1 MQGINQYMCVRLS
14 REAHHLGRVFKRPD
28 GPEWHEFQIDLDAV
42 LIGQFAHFRQSV
54 RNESQIGTV
63 SCNAQACRAECSSGL
78 EQGLVILRPSGP
90 GQRYQ
95 LDIKNRNAGCCHA
108 LANLI
113 AFMACPQR
121 VFDASSLL
129 HYHGHG
135 VRESDAQA
143 VQWFERAARQ
153 GLAEAQFHLGNMYAY
168 GLADPGGDTD
178 PGRLAAQWMFEAA
191 RQGHAD
197 AQYSLG
203 IMFLTGKGVEQRPDE
218 AQRWIA
224 KAAAQGHADAASYL
238 SGKAR

>member
-1 MQGINQYMCVRLS
+1 MSIRRFIAALTLTTFLTPAVADALQDGIAALNRKDYPAALRLLEPLARS
-14 REAHHLGRVFKRPD
+14 GNAVAQLRLG
-28 GPEWHEFQIDLDAV
+28 
-42 LIGQFAHFRQSV
+42 
-54 RNESQIGTV
+54 
-63 SCNAQACRAECSSGL
+63 
-78 EQGLVILRPSGP
+78 
-90 GQRYQ
+90 
-95 LDIKNRNAGCCHA
+95 
-108 LANLI
+108 
-113 AFMACPQR
+113 
-121 VFDASSLL
+121 LL

-143 VQWFERAARQ
+143 VHWFELAARQ

-224 KAAAQGHADAASYL
+224 KAAAQGHADAAAYL

>member
-1 MQGINQYMCVRLS
+1 MSIRRFIAALTL
-14 REAHHLGRVFKRPD
+14 ATLLTP
-28 GPEWHEFQIDLDAV
+28 
-42 LIGQFAHFRQSV
+42 
-54 RNESQIGTV
+54 
-63 SCNAQACRAECSSGL
+63 
-78 EQGLVILRPSGP
+78 
-90 GQRYQ
+90 
-95 LDIKNRNAGCCHA
+95 A
-108 LANLI
+108 LADALQDGI
-113 AFMACPQR
+113 AALNRKDYPAALRLLEPLARSGNAVAQLR
-121 VFDASSLL
+121 LGLL

-168 GLADPGGDTD
+168 GLADPGGDAD